1 MAIGFTINVRSK
13 PAIEIAPALASRGP
27 GRLGNLSQ
35 PAIEIAPT
43 LASRPP
49 ARSGK
54 FEFQPVEAGFVCV
67 DTVSTALS
75 MSVDICLCQRS

>member
-1 MAIGFTINVRSK
+1 MG
-13 PAIEIAPALASRGP
+13 L

-43 LASRPP
+43 LASRPDG
-49 ARSGK
+49 ARTGK
-54 FEFQPVEAGFVCV
+54 FEFQPVEAGFVYV
-67 DTVSTALS
+67 DAVSTALS